1 MDMFRFSSAYYGK
14 RKTEVVA
21 PLRQQTSSKRRVYSL
36 HAIAQWGQFFTILIM
51 AFALGL
57 DAFSLGIG
65 IGLRGIRLLHVLKIS
80 LIIGILHVFMP
91 LIGMFMGYYVSELL
105 GGIATSLGGGLL
117 ILLGANMIY
126 NSFKSKETV
135 SLNYRTFWGMLIF
148 SLSVSIDS
156 FSVGV
161 SMGMFASD
169 LILTVLLFGFSG
181 CMMSVSGLMLGR
193 RAGQWVGS
201 YGEAF
206 GGLILLSFGIRF
218 LV

>member
-1 MDMFRFSSAYYGK
+1 M
-14 RKTEVVA
+14 
-21 PLRQQTSSKRRVYSL
+21 Q
-36 HAIAQWGQFFTILIM
+36 AIAQWGQIFTILIM

-65 IGLRGIRLLHVLKIS
+65 IGLRGIRLLHVLEMS
-80 LIIGILHVFMP
+80 LIIGVFHVLMP
-91 LIGMFMGYYVSELL
+91 LMGMFMGYYVSELL
-105 GGIATSLGGGLL
+105 GSIATSIGGGLL
-117 ILLGANMIY
+117 ILLGAHMIY
-126 NSFKSKETV
+126 NSFWGKENV
-135 SLNYRTFWGMLIF
+135 SHNHRTFWGMIVF

-161 SMGMFASD
+161 SLGMFASD
-169 LILTVLLFGFSG
+169 LILTVLIFGFFG

-218 LV
+218 LL